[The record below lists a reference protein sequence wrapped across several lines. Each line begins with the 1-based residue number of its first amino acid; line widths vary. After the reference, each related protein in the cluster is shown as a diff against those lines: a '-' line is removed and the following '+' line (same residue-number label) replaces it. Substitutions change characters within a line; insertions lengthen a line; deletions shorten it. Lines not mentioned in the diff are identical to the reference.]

1 MIKGKK
7 YLKKQ
12 AVASVLALSMAAAS
26 LTGCTEQFEEGI
38 VQCRYDDT
46 GRGIYNK
53 GHGDW
58 RL

>member
-12 AVASVLALSMAAAS
+12 VVASVLALSMAAAS
-26 LTGCTEQFEEGI
+26 LTGCSNGLSSSKKD
-38 VQCRYDDT
+38 DDT